1 MASTNEKAKQ
11 RPKGRIFVWLKRL
24 GIGGV
29 LFILLILIG
38 TYAFQAYYTSSVIRR
53 YPPPGQLVDIGG
65 YCLHYKSSGSGS
77 PVVILDSGLSGDSNA
92 WGLVQPGVAK
102 FTRVISYDRAGFGW
116 SDRGP
121 KDRTSRQIVKELH
134 TMLREAEIPGPYVLV
149 GASFGGFNVRMF
161 THEHPEQVAGLVLV
175 DSPHE
180 SEFFQVPE
188 SIIRDN
194 NKLLPLVKMTKLLT
208 PFGIGHLVLPKMA
221 KDVPEEIRE
230 VKLALSLRT
239 PNLLT
244 TCKEYLDASI
254 SNSQM
259 KGCTLK
265 TDIPIAVLS
274 SSRSRWPEAPPDDQL
289 TAINISHK
297 LQAELAA
304 QSTNSY
310 QYIVPDCGH
319 AIFFEKPDAVVDF
332 IRRVVESVRNHTK
345 LTAPDQ

>member
-1 MASTNEKAKQ
+1 MASTNNKVKQ

-29 LFILLILIG
+29 FFILLILIG
-38 TYAFQAYYTSSVIRR
+38 TYAFQAYTTSSTIRR
-53 YPPPGQLVDIGG
+53 YPPPGKLVDIGG
-65 YCLHYKSSGSGS
+65 YRLHYRSGGSGF
-77 PVVILDSGLSGDSNA
+77 PVVVLDSGLSGDSNA
-92 WGLVQPGVAK
+92 WALVQPGVAK
-102 FTRVISYDRAGFGW
+102 FTRVISYDRAGLGW

-180 SEFFQVPE
+180 LEFFQVPE
-188 SIIRDN
+188 SIKRDN
-194 NKLLPLVKMTKLLT
+194 EKLT
-208 PFGIGHLVLPKMA
+208 PFVKVTKFFARFGIGYLGFPAMA
-221 KDVPEEIRE
+221 KDDPEEIRE
-230 VKLALSLRT
+230 VKLALRLRT
-239 PNLLT
+239 PNVLT
-244 TCKEYLDASI
+244 TCEEYLDASI

-259 KGCTLK
+259 KGCTLQ

-297 LQAELAA
+297 LQAELAG

-310 QYIVPDCGH
+310 HYIVPDCGH
-319 AIFFEKPDAVVDF
+319 AIFFEQPAVVIDS
-332 IRRVVESVRNHTK
+332 ILRVVESVRNKTE
-345 LTAPDQ
+345 LIPPNQ